1 MSDEVLHSLT
11 LTSPDETA
19 ALGAAIAPI
28 LGPGDVLLLEGDV
41 GAGKTHFARS
51 LIQARLAA
59 AGRQEDVPSPTY
71 TLVQTYD
78 DGNCEIWHADLYRVT
93 DPAECLELG
102 LDEAFDAAICL
113 VEWPAVLGPARP
125 ENALVIGLKMTRDP
139 QARSLR
145 ISGPSGRWS
154 ERLDH
159 ALRHL
164 TTG

>member
-1 MSDEVLHSLT
+1 MSDELLHSLT

-113 VEWPAVLGPARP
+113 VEWPAALGPARP
-125 ENALVIGLKMTRDP
+125 ENALVIGLQMTRDP
-139 QARSLR
+139 QTRSLR

-164 TTG
+164 TSG